1 MPYRPARPPQ
11 APGIDYAVF
20 FARGNGTAY
29 MSEEPLG
36 KLDVCADGPGG
47 EWYKGVELISIWT
60 GDRAVLAVQL
70 TCNRNGR
77 VLGPWTQVKL

>member
-1 MPYRPARPPQ
+1 
-11 APGIDYAVF
+11 
-20 FARGNGTAY
+20 

-47 EWYKGVELISIWT
+47 EWYEGVKLISIWT

-70 TCNRNGR
+70 TCSRDGR